1 MKKIVFLFALSLV
14 ACKSPEETKETEV
27 KPEPEVV
34 VPNYDH
40 LKGKKVLV
48 LKVDD
53 WSDWSMWNETR
64 TRVQGHIYAGET
76 STIIEAKDI
85 QGVLR
90 YKVTNSEGQTGFIQ
104 ADVCKLIE

>member
-1 MKKIVFLFALSLV
+1 M
-14 ACKSPEETKETEV
+14 
-27 KPEPEVV
+27 
-34 VPNYDH
+34 
-40 LKGKKVLV
+40 LV